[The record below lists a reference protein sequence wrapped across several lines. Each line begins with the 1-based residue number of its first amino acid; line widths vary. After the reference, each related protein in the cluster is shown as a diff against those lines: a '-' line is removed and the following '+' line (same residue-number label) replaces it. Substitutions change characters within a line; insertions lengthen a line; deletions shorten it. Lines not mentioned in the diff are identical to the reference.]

1 MEILEQTLK
10 TSHDWALNRINEL
23 SEGSDVEKVND
34 AMAIHREFRE
44 WFDQR
49 YEEHDIFSLEYI
61 GEGSD
66 YAK

>member
-1 MEILEQTLK
+1 MEDLEETLR
-10 TSHDWALNRINEL
+10 SSRDWALKRMHIL

-34 AMAIHREFRE
+34 AMAIHREFKE

-49 YEEHDIFSLEYI
+49 YDEHDIFSLEYI